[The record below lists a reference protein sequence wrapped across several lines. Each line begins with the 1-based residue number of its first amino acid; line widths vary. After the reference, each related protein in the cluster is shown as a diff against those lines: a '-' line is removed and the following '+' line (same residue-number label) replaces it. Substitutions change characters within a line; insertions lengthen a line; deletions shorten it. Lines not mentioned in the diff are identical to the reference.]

1 MYHNGWSYFSIYLSL
16 GPWYTDQQFDH
27 EFINGLRTFIL
38 LCVKK
43 LNGGKGVTLTQISE
57 KMKQAN
63 VSRVP
68 LGLDKVQ
75 QLVQTLAFD
84 YLIEQVGVNPSNN
97 EALFVSAK
105 RVTTM
110 CDFKL
115 WDVID
120 SDFHFRRIKYEDG
133 VILDAHEPHH
143 HSLG

>member
-1 MYHNGWSYFSIYLSL
+1 
-16 GPWYTDQQFDH
+16 
-27 EFINGLRTFIL
+27 
-38 LCVKK
+38 
-43 LNGGKGVTLTQISE
+43 
-57 KMKQAN
+57 MKQAN

-84 YLIEQVGVNPSNN
+84 YLIEQTGVNPINN
-97 EALFVSAK
+97 EALFVAAK

-110 CDFKL
+110 CEFKS

-120 SDFHFRRIKYEDG
+120 PDFHFRNIKFEDG
-133 VILDAHEPHH
+133 ITLEAHEPHH